1 MAVASRRTAAR
12 RTPAASGRVTRS
24 RAEVSRL
31 RVLWLLAVALVL
43 ATAIWGRLAYWQVA
57 RHGDLSL
64 VAARYHVQDITL
76 PPNRGV
82 IYDRDGHPLAMNTV
96 VYDVALMPDLVKTQR
111 DRDRVVEGLS
121 TVLGLPREQVLDT
134 LRGGGSYTIL
144 KHRQPED
151 KADQLRKLRLPGVG
165 LEPQQQRTY
174 VQGGTPDVS
183 LASSLLGFVDYAGHG
198 QRGLER
204 FYDGRLGGQPGSVS
218 TYRDLLGN
226 EVALGSQKRREPV
239 DGTDVTLTLDSAV
252 QNAAEQAIAD
262 GVKGARAESG
272 SVLVVDS
279 KTGAVVAWASY
290 PAYDANQFA
299 TVDAARTRDP
309 IASDLYEPGSVM
321 KVVTLAGAMDA
332 GRITPT
338 TTIQDPGYIVVD
350 GSTLRDWDLVAHGTV
365 TMTNV
370 LERSLNVGA
379 VKAMQAEGRD
389 SFLHYLDAFGLM
401 APTHVDVAA
410 EASPLKPSAQWRSA
424 ELATSS
430 YGQGV
435 AVNMV
440 QMTAAINVIANQG
453 RWVQPHVVERV
464 GSTPAPPPQTRQ
476 VVSPQTA
483 AGMSQMMAS
492 VVQHG
497 SGWTARVQGFETNQT
512 GKTGTSQMP
521 ENGTYSPDH
530 VWASYVGFLP
540 ADDPRFT
547 MMVVVRKPNNGSQ
560 DHNEG
565 YYVSAPIWKRIAEQ
579 IILDWRITPGA
590 VSPSN

>member
-1 MAVASRRTAAR
+1 VAVVAR
-12 RTPAASGRVTRS
+12 RPPGM
-24 RAEVSRL
+24 RARKETSRL
-31 RVLWLLAVALVL
+31 RVLWLLALALML
-43 ATAIWGRLAYWQVA
+43 ATAIWGRLAYWQLL

-64 VAARYHVQDITL
+64 VAARYHMKDITL
-76 PPNRGV
+76 APGRGV
-82 IYDRDGHPLAMNTV
+82 IYDRNGHALAMNTV
-96 VYDVALMPDLVKTQR
+96 VYDVALMPDLVRTPE
-111 DRDRVVEGLS
+111 DRAQVEDGLS
-121 TVLGLPREQVLDT
+121 SVLGLPRQQVLDV
-134 LRGGGSYTIL
+134 LAAGGSYTIVR
-144 KHRQPED
+144 HRQPQD
-151 KADQLRKLRLPGVG
+151 KADQLRRLKLAGVA
-165 LEPQQQRTY
+165 LVPQSERTY

-183 LASSLLGFVDYAGHG
+183 LASSLLGFVDDAGHG

-204 FYDGRLGGQPGSVS
+204 FYDGRLAGRPGFVS

-226 EVALGSQKRREPV
+226 EVALGSQRRREPV
-239 DGTDVTLTLDSAV
+239 NGTDVTLTIDSTV
-252 QNAAEQAIAD
+252 QNTAEQAIAD
-262 GVKGARAESG
+262 GVKAARAESG
-272 SVLVVDS
+272 SVLVMDS

-290 PAYDANQFA
+290 PAYDANQFRTA
-299 TVDAARTRDP
+299 DPARTRDP

-332 GRITPT
+332 GKITPD

-350 GSTLRDWDLVAHGTV
+350 RSTLRDWDLTAHGTV

-389 SFLHYLDAFGLM
+389 SFLHYLEAFGIT

-410 EASPLKPSAQWRSA
+410 EARPLQPSTQWRNS
-424 ELATSS
+424 ELATASF
-430 YGQGV
+430 GQGV

-453 RWVQPHVVERV
+453 RWVQPHVVERI
-464 GSTPAPPPQTRQ
+464 GTTPAPPPQTRQ

-483 AGMSQMMAS
+483 ASMSRMMAS

-497 SGWTARVQGFETNQT
+497 SGWTARVQGFETNQA

-521 ENGTYSPDH
+521 ENGTYSQDH
-530 VWASYVGFLP
+530 VWASYTGFLP

-547 MMVVVRKPNNGSQ
+547 MLVVIRRPNNGSQ

-565 YYVSAPIWKRIAEQ
+565 YYVSAPVWKRIAEQ